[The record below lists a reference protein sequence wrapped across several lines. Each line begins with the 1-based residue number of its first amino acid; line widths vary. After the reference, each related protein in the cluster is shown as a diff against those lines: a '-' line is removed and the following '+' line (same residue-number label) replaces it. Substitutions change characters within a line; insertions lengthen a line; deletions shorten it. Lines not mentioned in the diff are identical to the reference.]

1 VPKDVERAK
10 ADLATIVPHL
20 RVAAED
26 ALRRA
31 KDGAKVEF
39 AIIAKNPDGSG
50 QVGASFECE
59 EFLSDLETVFP
70 PSEDDVMHAKAAC
83 LVSKLPGRAA
93 P

>member
-1 VPKDVERAK
+1 MPKDVEEAK

-31 KDGAKVEF
+31 KNGAKVCF
-39 AIIAKNPDGSG
+39 AIIAKNPDGTG
-50 QVGASFECE
+50 QVGADFECE

-70 PSEDDVMHAKAAC
+70 PTEDDVMRAKASC
-83 LVSKLPGRAA
+83 LVSKLQGRGAL
-93 P
+93 